1 MNSILPPAP
10 NIIFT
15 VLEPLSLV
23 AGFIGAT
30 LNPQYFMNQQLPNT
44 SANQKTTPSAIVT
57 CMQLGNVYL
66 LLGMCAVGVLWQTTD
81 VKVLRNYVV
90 ALAIADIG
98 HLYIT
103 YVVMGQAFFD
113 VMGWN
118 TTAAGNIGITVFLFL
133 TRSAYLL
140 GLLGKNRGQNKRVR
154 KRA

>member
-1 MNSILPPAP
+1 
-10 NIIFT
+10 
-15 VLEPLSLV
+15 
-23 AGFIGAT
+23 
-30 LNPQYFMNQQLPNT
+30 MNQQLPNT

-118 TTAAGNIGITVFLFL
+118 TTAAGNIGITVSVW
-133 TRSAYLL
+133 TRGSVPRSEATLILHL
-140 GLLGKNRGQNKRVR
+140 GVPLSDKISILAWSFGEE
-154 KRA
+154 